1 MIWKSPISSQVRN
14 CWRLMIRTVVVRIT
28 SPSGSV
34 LAHISLIGRHRDR
47 GTWLPRPIK
56 IPSESDATGC
66 WKKDGGQRI
75 TDTVF
80 RNCDQLLH
88 CTVLFQTSDDSTV
101 SLDVTRDFVLHI
113 RTFL

>member
-1 MIWKSPISSQVRN
+1 MER
-14 CWRLMIRTVVVRIT
+14 RLNRRDSLGTVVVRIT

-34 LAHISLIGRHRDR
+34 LAHISLIGRHRDIRIR
-47 GTWLPRPIK
+47 GWPPRPIK

-66 WKKDGGQRI
+66 WEMDGGQRI

-88 CTVLFQTSDDSTV
+88 RTVLFQTSDDSTV